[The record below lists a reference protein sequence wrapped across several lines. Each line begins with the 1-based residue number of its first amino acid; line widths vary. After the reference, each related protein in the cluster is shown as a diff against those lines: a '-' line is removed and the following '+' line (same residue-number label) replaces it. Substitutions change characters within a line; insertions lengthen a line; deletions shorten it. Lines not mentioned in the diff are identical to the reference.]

1 MNTHFRW
8 TALLLM
14 GLASGL
20 AGCGGGG
27 SGGCSSLATGSVG
40 SLLCGSASN
49 NRAPVAAV
57 SAPSSATVGTAL
69 TLDGTG
75 SSDPDGQSVTFR
87 WEITAKPAG
96 SLAALSDSTA
106 ARPVFTPDVV
116 GTYTVRLIVNDGR
129 SDSAPVTFS
138 TSARRLNNAPVAHAG
153 DDVTAVNGT
162 EVFLNG
168 LASSDPDGD
177 PITYRWSLVARP
189 AGSTASLSGAD
200 TPRPFFTPDVGGNYV
215 LSLVTHDGTLSSSTA
230 FVTVISGAANVAP
243 TAVAVGPSSVVLV
256 GTRVTLDGSASAD
269 PNGDLLRYVWRWI
282 SRPLGSQAVL
292 GFGSTARPEFVPDLA
307 GDYVVGLVV
316 NDGRVNSSERGV
328 TVRAASSATPVVNAG
343 STQSVLVGS
352 TIDLDGSGAAAG
364 AGAQGN
370 AALLTYLWTV
380 VSRPEGGSPSNTIT
394 NGGSAKARFIP
405 DVVGTYVFRLTVTD
419 SQGNAASDVV
429 SVRVSQRNAPP
440 VAQAGG
446 DRNALLGETVVLD
459 GSRSTDANPG
469 DVLTYTW
476 QLISSPTSP
485 QASTA
490 KLSPAANPA
499 GTQATGKLVAIT
511 PDQPG
516 TYVVGLVVRDG
527 TDSSEMS
534 LATITVRA
542 ANQVPRAKITGPATG
557 KVGDVLKFD
566 GLSSTDDG
574 PVQLL
579 TYTWRL
585 ELANAP
591 VALREPRLAIQTFSL
606 SQPGQYVIRLKVS
619 DGVFESTEDAYVF
632 TVNP

>member
-177 PITYRWSLVARP
+177 PIEDAGDRLFDDVLRHLRVRIGVPDHAQHLAFAQGHAHQGTGRKRRLTSVTQGP
-189 AGSTASLSGAD
+189 ADPAV
-200 TPRPFFTPDVGGNYV
+200 RGGGDHDRQAV
-215 LSLVTHDGTLSSSTA
+215 RHGGLSL
-230 FVTVISGAANVAP
+230 AA
-243 TAVAVGPSSVVLV
+243 
-256 GTRVTLDGSASAD
+256 
-269 PNGDLLRYVWRWI
+269 
-282 SRPLGSQAVL
+282 
-292 GFGSTARPEFVPDLA
+292 
-307 GDYVVGLVV
+307 
-316 NDGRVNSSERGV
+316 
-328 TVRAASSATPVVNAG
+328 
-343 STQSVLVGS
+343 
-352 TIDLDGSGAAAG
+352 
-364 AGAQGN
+364 
-370 AALLTYLWTV
+370 
-380 VSRPEGGSPSNTIT
+380 
-394 NGGSAKARFIP
+394 
-405 DVVGTYVFRLTVTD
+405 D
-419 SQGNAASDVV
+419 SQ
-429 SVRVSQRNAPP
+429 
-440 VAQAGG
+440 
-446 DRNALLGETVVLD
+446 E
-459 GSRSTDANPG
+459 SRRS
-469 DVLTYTW
+469 
-476 QLISSPTSP
+476 
-485 QASTA
+485 
-490 KLSPAANPA
+490 
-499 GTQATGKLVAIT
+499 
-511 PDQPG
+511 
-516 TYVVGLVVRDG
+516 
-527 TDSSEMS
+527 
-534 LATITVRA
+534 RA
-542 ANQVPRAKITGPATG
+542 
-557 KVGDVLKFD
+557 
-566 GLSSTDDG
+566 
-574 PVQLL
+574 
-579 TYTWRL
+579 
-585 ELANAP
+585 
-591 VALREPRLAIQTFSL
+591 
-606 SQPGQYVIRLKVS
+606 
-619 DGVFESTEDAYVF
+619 
-632 TVNP
+632 